1 MASIKISKINSVIAN
16 MRYLMNEKSHDGVH
30 DRIGSVNAHNMSIF
44 NAEWEA
50 ISNMK
55 HWGKEHNVQGYSI
68 IQSFDKDELDPE
80 NPDDLERAN
89 EAGMKLAM
97 DRAGDDRQI
106 LVVTQADNGY
116 VHNHILMMSTAMS
129 DGYALDT
136 KQLKRSYVIEASDR
150 ILAEMQIKNK
160 NAEMDRQN
168 KKTKESM
175 AEIKRRSKGQYVWK
189 DDLRDRIDEALIND
203 GVKNNDEFSKV
214 MSDKGVD
221 VMYHEKTGNIS
232 YKFKDQEG
240 KDRKCRAS
248 RLGDGYGKKNIDK
261 IYETNIAK
269 DKEIGIEKG
278 SMEDLMRKAGL
289 LKATEAATSTKFTQK
304 SNAKTVSK
312 PKIPERKMTHKPT
325 KFEPIK
331 INTKDKARE
340 QERAEAEAKRK
351 AEEAR
356 QAEAKRIADEKARKE
371 AEEAEKIH
379 EEKPEESISEKINKA
394 PTIAER
400 IKIAQEQAEK
410 DKKKKLEERTKYL
423 QKEASRIAGYNNT
436 KDDMQLGG

>member
-1 MASIKISKINSVIAN
+1 MAVVKISKINSVIAN
-16 MRYLMNEKSHDGVH
+16 MRYLTNEKSHDGIH
-30 DRIGSVNAHNMSIF
+30 DRIGSIRTQNMSIF
-44 NAEWEA
+44 NAEREA
-50 ISNMK
+50 LNNMK

-80 NPDDLERAN
+80 SQEDLERAN

-106 LVVTQADNGY
+106 MVVTQADNGY

-136 KQLKRSYVIEASDR
+136 KQLKRSYVIEASDK

-269 DKEIGIEKG
+269 DKE
-278 SMEDLMRKAGL
+278 KASTVADIDWGNETL
-289 LKATEAATSTKFTQK
+289 NNLAKA
-304 SNAKTVSK
+304 
-312 PKIPERKMTHKPT
+312 M
-325 KFEPIK
+325 
-331 INTKDKARE
+331 
-340 QERAEAEAKRK
+340 QERHEREAEAKK
-351 AEEAR
+351 EEEK
-356 QAEAKRIADEKARKE
+356 QAEIARKE
-371 AEEAEKIH
+371 KTQEQINKTLELMFGKQKQAEPEPKPKKVVKIEKPVEH
-379 EEKPEESISEKINKA
+379 KEPEKVVKVEKPEEDISKRINQA

-410 DKKKKLEERTKYL
+410 DKKKKLEERAKKAEKLLADGDEQLRKYRGIDNDL
-423 QKEASRIAGYNNT
+423 DFGR
-436 KDDMQLGG
+436 

>member
-1 MASIKISKINSVIAN
+1 MASVKISKINSVIAN
-16 MRYLMNEKSHDGVH
+16 MRYLTNEKSHDGIH
-30 DRIGSVNAHNMSIF
+30 DRIGSISTQNMSIF

-55 HWGKEHNVQGYSI
+55 HWGKENNVQGYSI

-80 NPDDLERAN
+80 SQEDLERAN

-136 KQLKRSYVIEASDR
+136 KQLKRSYVIEASDK
-150 ILAEMQIKNK
+150 ILAEMQIRNK
-160 NAEMDRQN
+160 NAEMDRD
-168 KKTKESM
+168 KKKSKESM
-175 AEIKRRSKGQYVWK
+175 SEIKRRSKGQYVWK

-248 RLGDGYGKKNIDK
+248 RLGDGYGKKNVDK
-261 IYETNIAK
+261 IYEENIAK
-269 DKEIGIEKG
+269 DKE
-278 SMEDLMRKAGL
+278 KASTVADIDWGNETL
-289 LKATEAATSTKFTQK
+289 NNLAKA
-304 SNAKTVSK
+304 
-312 PKIPERKMTHKPT
+312 M
-325 KFEPIK
+325 
-331 INTKDKARE
+331 
-340 QERAEAEAKRK
+340 QERHEREAEVKK
-351 AEEAR
+351 EEEK
-356 QAEAKRIADEKARKE
+356 QAEIARKE
-371 AEEAEKIH
+371 KAQEQINKTLESMFGTPKQAEPEPKPKKVVKI
-379 EEKPEESISEKINKA
+379 EKPVKQKEPEKVVKVEKQEEDISKRINAA

-400 IKIAQEQAEK
+400 IKIAQEQADK
-410 DKKKKLEERTKYL
+410 DKEKAR
-423 QKEASRIAGYNNT
+423 KEAKQENTHSKRRPAYQNFEYDDNKT
-436 KDDMQLGG
+436 KDDMQLGY

>member
-1 MASIKISKINSVIAN
+1 MASVKISKINSVIAN
-16 MRYLMNEKSHDGVH
+16 MRYLTNEKSHDGIH
-30 DRIGSVNAHNMSIF
+30 DRIGSIRTQNMSIF

-80 NPDDLERAN
+80 SQEDLEKAN

-214 MSDKGVD
+214 MNDKGVD

-261 IYETNIAK
+261 IYEENIAK
-269 DKEIGIEKG
+269 DKE
-278 SMEDLMRKAGL
+278 KASTVADIDWGNETL
-289 LKATEAATSTKFTQK
+289 NNLAKA
-304 SNAKTVSK
+304 
-312 PKIPERKMTHKPT
+312 M
-325 KFEPIK
+325 
-331 INTKDKARE
+331 
-340 QERAEAEAKRK
+340 QERHEREAEAKK
-351 AEEAR
+351 EEEK
-356 QAEAKRIADEKARKE
+356 QAEIARKE
-371 AEEAEKIH
+371 KTQEQINKTLESMFGTPKQVEPEPKPKKVVKIEKPVKQKEPEKVVKAEKQ
-379 EEKPEESISEKINKA
+379 EEDISKRINAA

-400 IKIAQEQAEK
+400 IKIAQEQADK
-410 DKKKKLEERTKYL
+410 DKAEKERQERRAKQLQGKLSK
-423 QKEASRIAGYNNT
+423 IDGYYKT
-436 KDDMQLGG
+436 KDDYQLGD